1 MSKLLLLNDLGG
13 LAKSKPTLMQ
23 KLKYLALGMTYLFFL
38 ARELNEKKTK
48 EHFSGSQ
55 AGDDIYPLF

>member
-1 MSKLLLLNDLGG
+1 
-13 LAKSKPTLMQ
+13 MQ